1 MIIIGDTGKFGPNFT
16 NIRNRQVMFAKAFD
30 VQYHDVTVGVDFG
43 SYLIR
48 VEDVLY
54 KLQIWDT
61 AG

>member
-1 MIIIGDTGKFGPNFT
+1 MSNKFT
-16 NIRNRQVMFAKAFD
+16 AD
-30 VQYHDVTVGVDFG
+30 HDVTVGVDFG